1 MNSNATPASFGSE
14 PARRNRWRAVLL
26 TVCVL
31 TGIAL
36 IALLIN
42 EAGLGAPPWFGLW
55 GAQFAASGT
64 PYAVTAESIDPHGAS
79 AKGGLRRND
88 VIDLRAATLL
98 ERFAILS
105 QPVSEQPI
113 AVTVRRG
120 AGTARLTIVP
130 TALTAERAD
139 IPISTAGTL
148 LLVLFA
154 GLILMRRAFV
164 PGNLLLSATLLC
176 LAIGTAV
183 GAPTVGFGAP
193 WVWPYVLAGICAP
206 AGAISVALWAK
217 FANGF
222 AAGELRG
229 VRRLALWACY
239 ASCAVAVA
247 IDLAFV
253 AGMTTM
259 WLDPA
264 PLVLSPAWGIP
275 FDLAVVIAIACSV
288 LAIAATSTTE
298 RQRATWSLL
307 PIAVLFAFYG
317 TYSALVVF
325 QTDYGVATEL
335 AIGLNLAYVIVPIV
349 LTYVALSR
357 RMIDI
362 GFVLNKATVFAIV
375 SGFVIGVFILIEWA
389 ANDWLTHESHTT
401 SAIVGMIIALGLG
414 LSMRYIHGAADHL
427 VDRVFFRKRHE
438 DEKALRGFAHEASF
452 ITDPQILLER
462 AAGAVKEH
470 TSADN
475 VAIYVGNGASNYT
488 ASNGSR
494 QVVGENDPGIVALRA
509 WGKPI
514 HLHDLSASQLN
525 GELAFPM
532 ISRGRLV
539 GTLVCGPKRDGEA
552 YAPDEY
558 DALVELAHGVG
569 TTFDTLSTTRPDVDR
584 ETEEKLNLILAKLTV
599 LDARNGGPARGRPD
613 NAS

>member
-1 MNSNATPASFGSE
+1 MNP
-14 PARRNRWRAVLL
+14 RNHWREVLL
-26 TVCVL
+26 ALCAL

-36 IALLIN
+36 LVLLVD

-64 PYAVTAESIDPHGAS
+64 PYAVTVEAIDPHGAA
-79 AKGGLRRND
+79 AKGGLQRND
-88 VIDLRAATLL
+88 AIDLRDASLL

-105 QPVSEQPI
+105 QPVSERPI
-113 AVTVRRG
+113 ALTVKRASGTVRLTVVPS
-120 AGTARLTIVP
+120 ALTI
-130 TALTAERAD
+130 ERAD

-222 AAGELRG
+222 AAGELGG
-229 VRRLALWACY
+229 VRQFALWACY
-239 ASCAVAVA
+239 ACCAAAVA

-253 AGMTTM
+253 AGITTLR
-259 WLDPA
+259 LDPA
-264 PLVLSPAWGIP
+264 PLVLSPVWGLP
-275 FDLAVVIAIACSV
+275 FDLAVVAAIACSV
-288 LAIAATSTTE
+288 LAIAATGTTE
-298 RQRATWSLL
+298 RQRAAWSLL
-307 PIAVLFAFYG
+307 AIAILFALYG

-335 AIGLNLAYVIVPIV
+335 AIVLNLAYVIVPIV

-401 SAIVGMIIALGLG
+401 SAIVGMVIALGLG
-414 LSMRYIHGAADHL
+414 LSMRYIHGVADHL

-438 DEKALRGFAHEASF
+438 DEKALRDFAHEASF
-452 ITDPQILLER
+452 ITSPQILLER
-462 AAGAVKEH
+462 AAGEVKEH
-470 TSADN
+470 TAADS
-475 VAIYVGNGASNYT
+475 VAIYVSNGSAQYAS
-488 ASNGSR
+488 SNGSR
-494 QVVGENDPGIVALRA
+494 RVVDENDPGIVALRA
-509 WGKPI
+509 WGKPVN
-514 HLHDLSASQLN
+514 LHDLSASQLE

-539 GTLVCGPKRDGEA
+539 GTLVCGPKRDGDA

-558 DALVELAHGVG
+558 EALVELTHGVG
-569 TTFDTLSTTRPDVDR
+569 TTFDTLSSVRSDLAA
-584 ETEEKLNLILAKLTV
+584 ETEEKLDLILAKLAT
-599 LDARNGGPARGRPD
+599 LGGGK
-613 NAS
+613 

>member
-1 MNSNATPASFGSE
+1 M
-14 PARRNRWRAVLL
+14 
-26 TVCVL
+26 L

-239 ASCAVAVA
+239 ACCAVAVA

-307 PIAVLFAFYG
+307 PIAVLFALYG

-357 RMIDI
+357 R
-362 GFVLNKATVFAIV
+362 
-375 SGFVIGVFILIEWA
+375 
-389 ANDWLTHESHTT
+389 
-401 SAIVGMIIALGLG
+401 
-414 LSMRYIHGAADHL
+414 
-427 VDRVFFRKRHE
+427 
-438 DEKALRGFAHEASF
+438 
-452 ITDPQILLER
+452 
-462 AAGAVKEH
+462 
-470 TSADN
+470 
-475 VAIYVGNGASNYT
+475 
-488 ASNGSR
+488 
-494 QVVGENDPGIVALRA
+494 
-509 WGKPI
+509 
-514 HLHDLSASQLN
+514 
-525 GELAFPM
+525 
-532 ISRGRLV
+532 
-539 GTLVCGPKRDGEA
+539 
-552 YAPDEY
+552 
-558 DALVELAHGVG
+558 
-569 TTFDTLSTTRPDVDR
+569 
-584 ETEEKLNLILAKLTV
+584 
-599 LDARNGGPARGRPD
+599 
-613 NAS
+613 